1 MWNKRT
7 IETAVLI
14 SLTLVLMPAASH
26 GIDFG
31 VRGGVYTDIEE
42 PFAGVELLMPVGAS
56 SWYFNPNAEFVAV
69 SDGDLATV
77 NFDFHYDIPVDAP
90 LYVWAGGGPAVI
102 FRDPP
107 GRRSDDE
114 TDVGANL
121 LVGVGWQDLPVVPY
135 VQAKIIVSDETEVVA
150 AVGVRF

>member
-1 MWNKRT
+1 MPKKATVNT
-7 IETAVLI
+7 VLLI
-14 SLTLVLMPAASH
+14 FVTLALVPVTGHA
-26 GIDFG
+26 IDFG
-31 VRGGVYTDIEE
+31 IRGGVYTDLEE
-42 PFAGVELLMPVGAS
+42 PFAGVELLMPVGAT

-77 NFDFHYDIPVDAP
+77 NFDFHYDIPVDVP
-90 LYVWAGGGPAVI
+90 LYVWVGGGPAVI

-107 GRRSDDE
+107 GRRTDDE

-121 LVGVGWQDLPVVPY
+121 LVGVGWKDLPIVPY
-135 VQAKIIVSDETEVVA
+135 AQAKIIVSDETEVVA